1 MRTVEI
7 LRISRITG
15 RILLG
20 AGVATL
26 SVGFAAGF
34 SFLAKCLGCVF
45 VGGVVAILV
54 SWVVSAPIRGKRLK
68 ITQKNKIWK
77 EYLAIRKERIIVNED
92 TGEARKIKIIAIK
105 NVKAKYSNK
114 KGYIGLLAKDERDR
128 IYENNFYELEDDSLF
143 NPYATWISKF
153 PNDTC
158 PFWKDIDW
166 GYILPEKRKKL
177 IVEQF
182 PDDLNYCERHKNIY
196 WKDKKCPFCQLE
208 EILKEAHKR
217 TLQKGI
223 ETYKVRIKTE

>member
-1 MRTVEI
+1 MQKSIFTSFHIKEMRVEAQVGI
-7 LRISRITG
+7 HIREALEEALNLAKQIKG
-15 RILLG
+15 RIILEWNKMVDIYIDKDDKIRELL
-20 AGVATL
+20 
-26 SVGFAAGF
+26 
-34 SFLAKCLGCVF
+34 
-45 VGGVVAILV
+45 
-54 SWVVSAPIRGKRLK
+54 
-68 ITQKNKIWK
+68 QIWE

-92 TGEARKIKIIAIK
+92 AGEARKIKIIAIK

-114 KGYIGLLAKDERDR
+114 KGYIGLLAKDGRDR

-153 PNDTC
+153 PDDTC

-166 GYILPEKRKKL
+166 GYILSEKRKKL

-182 PDDLNYCERHKNIY
+182 PDDLNYCEKHKNIY

>member
-1 MRTVEI
+1 MQKSIFTSFHIKEMRVEAQVGTHI
-7 LRISRITG
+7 KEALEEALNLAKQIKG
-15 RILLG
+15 RI
-20 AGVATL
+20 
-26 SVGFAAGF
+26 
-34 SFLAKCLGCVF
+34 
-45 VGGVVAILV
+45 ILE
-54 SWVVSAPIRGKRLK
+54 W
-68 ITQKNKIWK
+68 NKIVDIYIDKDDKIEELLQIWK
-77 EYLAIRKERIIVNED
+77 DYLTIRKERIIVNED
-92 TGEARKIKIIAIK
+92 TGKARRIKIIAIK
-105 NVKAKYSNK
+105 NAKAKYSNK
-114 KGYIGLLAKDERDR
+114 KGYIGLLAKDERGR

-153 PNDTC
+153 SDNTC

-166 GYILPEKRKKL
+166 GYILSEKRKKL

-182 PDDLNYCERHKNIY
+182 PDDLNYCEKHKNIY

>member
-1 MRTVEI
+1 MQKSIFTSFHIKEMRVEAQVGTHI
-7 LRISRITG
+7 KEALEEALNLAKQIKG
-15 RILLG
+15 RIILEWNKEVDIYIDKDDKIRELL
-20 AGVATL
+20 
-26 SVGFAAGF
+26 
-34 SFLAKCLGCVF
+34 
-45 VGGVVAILV
+45 
-54 SWVVSAPIRGKRLK
+54 
-68 ITQKNKIWK
+68 QIWE
-77 EYLAIRKERIIVNED
+77 EYLTIRKERIIVNED
-92 TGEARKIKIIAIK
+92 TGKARKIKIIAIK
-105 NVKAKYSNK
+105 NAKAKYSNK

-153 PNDTC
+153 SDNTC

-166 GYILPEKRKKL
+166 GYILSEKRKKL

-182 PDDLNYCERHKNIY
+182 PDDLNYCEKHKNIY